1 MAGEHDEHDPR
12 FTAVYRG
19 VVMANDD
26 PKKIGR
32 VRFRVPGLIDPQ
44 SAWAHPF
51 TIGGGSA
58 ARGIYFVPDVGS
70 EVACFFHQG
79 DVDHP
84 HYIAGVWN
92 APGGSSSL
100 NSRITSKSPDQA
112 PKVKVI
118 ETERWLIVMDDSI
131 DTPGFLITDKLSA
144 GLDAIEFN
152 GLTRALSVKA
162 TASITIQSIG
172 QIQIQ
177 GLNVTIN
184 GRPVLPAGGPI

>member
-1 MAGEHDEHDPR
+1 MAGEHDTHDDR
-12 FTAVYRG
+12 YTAVYRG
-19 VVMANDD
+19 VVTANDD

-51 TIGGGSA
+51 TVGGGNPG
-58 ARGIYFVPDVGS
+58 RGIYFVPEVGA
-70 EVACFFHQG
+70 EVACWFHQG

-84 HYIAGVWN
+84 HYIGGVWN
-92 APGGSSSL
+92 APGGASTL
-100 NSRITSKSPDQA
+100 NERITGKSAADA

-118 ETERWLIVMDDSI
+118 ETERWLIVMDDSA
-131 DTPGFLITDKLSA
+131 DTGGYLIQDKLSG

-152 GLTRALSVKA
+152 GLTRALTIKA
-162 TASITIQSIG
+162 TSSITIQSLG

-177 GLNVTIN
+177 GLSVTIN
-184 GRPVLPAGGPI
+184 GRPVLPSGEPI